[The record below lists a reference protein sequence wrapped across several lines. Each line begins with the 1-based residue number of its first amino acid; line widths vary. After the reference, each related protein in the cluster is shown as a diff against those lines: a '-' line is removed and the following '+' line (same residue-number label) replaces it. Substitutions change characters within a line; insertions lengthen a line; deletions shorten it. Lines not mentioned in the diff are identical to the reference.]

1 VDRLI
6 KRMVEDQA
14 KATCHLYQ
22 HEASQHGC
30 QPSLCDHSWCL
41 MIWMRLFEFGRLF
54 PNNLIKSWTWGMKFW
69 IKFLNNANSVILSG
83 VKLVHMHIALVLEI
97 QCYGIRSW
105 SAFGEWDCRRI
116 KLYDTPGA
124 QGWSDYSCDCSICG
138 PRMTRAK
145 ADFSF
150 FFTGAS
156 Q

>member
-1 VDRLI
+1 MVDMLM
-6 KRMVEDQA
+6 KRRVEDQA

-22 HEASQHGC
+22 HEALQHGC

-41 MIWMRLFEFGRLF
+41 MIVLMRLGELDDYSR
-54 PNNLIKSWTWGMKFW
+54 ITWTWGMKFW
-69 IKFLNNANSVILSG
+69 IKFLNNANRVTLSG
-83 VKLVHMHIALVLEI
+83 VIRQSAHSTVQEI
-97 QCYGIRSW
+97 QCCGIRSL
-105 SAFGEWDCRRI
+105 SASGEWDCRRI
-116 KLYDTPGA
+116 KLYDTPGT
-124 QGWSDYSCDCSICG
+124 QGWSDYSCDWSICG